1 VVVVVVSTAV
11 VVVVSTA
18 VVVFMGVSLVAVS
31 TGEAFVVANS
41 VQCEADTCSA
51 AAVSTAAAFVVTVL
65 VVFVAAVLVT
75 VITDSIMMSS
85 SSTTSA
91 FRGGGAGAIRT
102 DITVPTITRTITMGT
117 AGTVTKATP
126 VMDYVAPSD
135 RRANGRDANK
145 KTLTGLLMRTTVS
158 EIFRPDRHAFFARVA
173 LSLPSRPAIK
183 IRPAPLSTRRKSI
196 NERQRQRVCAI
207 AAPSYEGVRITPRVA
222 AQNPTH
228 AQSRQGDSK
237 R

>member
-1 VVVVVVSTAV
+1 V

-18 VVVFMGVSLVAVS
+18 VVVFMEVSLVAVS

-51 AAVSTAAAFVVTVL
+51 AAFSTAVAFVV
-65 VVFVAAVLVT
+65 AVLVT

-102 DITVPTITRTITMGT
+102 DITVPTITRTITIGT

-126 VMDYVAPSD
+126 AMDTAMPADQV
-135 RRANGRDANK
+135 
-145 KTLTGLLMRTTVS
+145 
-158 EIFRPDRHAFFARVA
+158 IF
-173 LSLPSRPAIK
+173 
-183 IRPAPLSTRRKSI
+183 
-196 NERQRQRVCAI
+196 
-207 AAPSYEGVRITPRVA
+207 GVRGGGDKRAGVTAFRIRLVA
-222 AQNPTH
+222 RAF
-228 AQSRQGDSK
+228 
-237 R
+237 